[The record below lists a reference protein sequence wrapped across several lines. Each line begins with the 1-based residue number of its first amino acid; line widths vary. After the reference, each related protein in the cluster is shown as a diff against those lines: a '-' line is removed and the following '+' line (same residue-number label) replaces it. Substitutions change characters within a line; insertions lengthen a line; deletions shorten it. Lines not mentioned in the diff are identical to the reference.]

1 MPGKKILNSDLEL
14 QGKLTINTVPN
25 NTGTVVTYNST
36 SKELSTRTNAQVIS
50 DLGLN
55 SDLTA
60 YVKKIGDTM
69 SGPLVFNSNPTS
81 ILKKDMSIYPGTTGF
96 ARDMFQIIDSTGIKD
111 SFGWFG
117 NVTDGVVNLTYGY
130 LGGTAYNTKSAIR
143 WTPDGRVGIGLTS
156 SSTPQAGYAL
166 HTVGNNYTVGNIDF
180 TGNINS
186 TTGEL
191 IIQKAGTNRIRT
203 GGTAGDNLILSGASA
218 TGAVYLRPQGDTIN
232 TGEVLVNSSGVI
244 VTQTTGTSTQ
254 WNNVSQAF
262 IANPFFSR
270 NSIISQ
276 GAPNTLTT
284 LDSYLPNGG
293 FITNYGVPTWGG
305 TDTPAGASFG
315 GFIKFTDTANS
326 NGLQFYF
333 NNGHNSLTT
342 HRLWFRTKNGSH
354 GATTWFEVMT
364 TMNGVPYTGATSDLS
379 LADKNLNF
387 TTGSISKVENG
398 IRTFTNVFQKSSNNV
413 AQTGIISFK
422 FPQAALGATM
432 FDVTINIYEYNA
444 KVLGKLRLS
453 FYKSNSTSIIANG
466 SKALWEST
474 DNLPSTIINIGID
487 LAGNVSINLG
497 EITTVW
503 GNYVQFEV
511 EKVKSYFNGY
521 NTDWSKGWSQT
532 VETVAPVV
540 PDTYQSLINI
550 VPEIVATR
558 TWVDSKLAGSIPKLA
573 TSLGTSDLN
582 TITTPGFYNQVAD
595 ANATPAR
602 NYPIQRAG
610 YLNVFKTTGNAVVQE
625 YTSYL
630 NEGTY
635 KRYYS
640 GTNWSSGWKKV
651 LTDID
656 TIPQL
661 ANYLP
666 LTGGEIT
673 GALTIKPSNSGSVFE
688 QDVITFHDLGTGPSN
703 IIPLAFKY
711 GISTTSTA
719 FIKAVSKGLNG
730 VDGALFQFFDNS
742 TKHTEISSVGV
753 TSNSFVKSGGFSTQF
768 LKANGSV
775 DSNSYLT
782 QAILNSQLLNYATLN
797 GVQTFSNTITFS
809 QSPIVPN
816 ATLIPHAVN
825 LGQMTD
831 YVDVSVGSVLN
842 QVSNNFQTLNTAQSV
857 GATKS
862 YTSPFPFKFKTA
874 GTKTWVLHKPNG
886 NSLIFA
892 PSTVVDSEDWDWA
905 NQISFNEDSS
915 VEASKFIVRGGTA
928 AQFQKADGSLDSN
941 TYINTPDGFAVLLSD
956 NTDLNANLKTGFYRG
971 KQLVHAPDNNA
982 GWWFITVEN
991 NDNEWVSQKAVSFGA
1006 NNIGG
1011 LIYQRNLSWDGW
1023 SDWEQV
1029 WTSKQFSQTNIN
1041 QWNEAYLRGLKA
1053 IERIG
1058 VSMYN
1063 RNVISYGSW
1072 NTAIPEFL
1080 VINFPEVN
1088 NNGWMYDF
1096 DIKITDLSTGI
1107 SNRKEDNVLNI
1118 NFNGVIYPNMIQ
1130 GDVKKLNG
1138 NSLKISTVKLYR
1150 NSGGLPCIVIT
1161 KPQGSLSVYKVEVS
1175 DIRSFGN
1182 YDNTHDPDIYTKFE
1196 VLNRNDINGFVEE
1209 FDYTEEVTYEFQGKK
1224 ITLLGDSI
1232 TWGWDNG
1239 NQTTYY
1245 PDYIKEKFKGAEV
1258 GVNGFSGGTLASDPA
1273 WNIHILAQSNIDA
1286 IINHAPDI
1294 LIIMGGVN
1302 DYQTGM
1308 NIGGMGALPTSTIGS
1323 LEKALIKI
1331 RQNLPNCRVL
1341 FCTSGAY
1348 YYRPNGMPNIQS
1360 GREVNSIGYTLSQYF
1375 NACIDLCR
1383 QYSVETLNFYEDCG
1397 WFDENETTG
1406 NYNFTIDGLHFSKKA
1421 YDRLTDKQFKKLTRG
1436 Y

>member
-1 MPGKKILNSDLEL
+1 MAKKLRKEQMDFGGTPSQFVKGDASLDD
-14 QGKLTINTVPN
+14 TIYATATQLDNK
-25 NTGTVVTYNST
+25 VTKT
-36 SKELSTRTNAQVIS
+36 
-50 DLGLN
+50 
-55 SDLTA
+55 
-60 YVKKIGDTM
+60 GDTM
-69 SGPLVFNSNPTS
+69 SGPLVFNSNSTS

-96 ARDMFQIIDSTGIKD
+96 ARDMFQLIDSTGIKD

-117 NVTDGVVNLTYGY
+117 NVAAGVVTLTYGY
-130 LGGTAYNTKSAIR
+130 LGGTTYNAKSAIR
-143 WTPDGRVGIGLTS
+143 WTPDGRVGIGL
-156 SSTPQAGYAL
+156 SSTSVPLSGYAL
-166 HTVGNNYTVGNIDF
+166 HTAGNTYTVGNIDL
-180 TGNINS
+180 TGSIS
-186 TTGEL
+186 TVGTEL
-191 IIQKAGTNRIRT
+191 NLQRAGVTRFRS
-203 GGTAGDNLILSGASA
+203 SGLNTVLASE
-218 TGAVYLRPQGDTIN
+218 GSGQIYLRPQGDAVTTN
-232 TGEVLVNSSGVI
+232 QVVI
-244 VTQTTGTSTQ
+244 DSLG
-254 WNNVSQAF
+254 N
-262 IANPFFSR
+262 
-270 NSIISQ
+270 II
-276 GAPNTLTT
+276 T
-284 LDSYLPNGG
+284 
-293 FITNYGVPTWGG
+293 TNYGTSQAWNGAVTTLNIVPRQGATGG
-305 TDTPAGASFG
+305 TIGSVRSLDTRNVNSFPSTDLANGIWFDFKTSSVIGLTGANIFSAV
-315 GFIKFTDTANS
+315 I
-326 NGLQFYF
+326 
-333 NNGHNSLTT
+333 
-342 HRLWFRTKNGSH
+342 
-354 GATTWFEVMT
+354 
-364 TMNGVPYTGATSDLS
+364 TMVPYTDNSGNIGTAFRLAQSADEMYFQNYASAGTWGSFRKFWTDKHFSQANITSWNNTASQLGNYIPLSQKGIANGVATLDAAAQIPNAQIPQRLTNKVLAIGGEIGDTSFTGLYDRNQLA
-379 LADKNLNF
+379 LADK
-387 TTGSISKVENG
+387 EN
-398 IRTFTNVFQKSSNNV
+398 TV
-413 AQTGIISFK
+413 
-422 FPQAALGATM
+422 
-432 FDVTINIYEYNA
+432 
-444 KVLGKLRLS
+444 
-453 FYKSNSTSIIANG
+453 TSIING
-466 SKALWEST
+466 AGTFSGGMAAFNNTIFNSKSDFATLTGT
-474 DNLPSTIINIGID
+474 DATTEVVITITFSSVLSNYGRGYWQPFIQTRLNVGQQFRDVTVEVMDSSNVWYSPAAFNVQNMVLIPNSGLFLFPEGSFGTASIKAVRFKLSNVLTSNGIAYVSNIGFRH
-487 LAGNVSINLG
+487 VSHSFAPQFPHRGENNQFYGIN
-497 EITTVW
+497 T
-503 GNYVQFEV
+503 
-511 EKVKSYFNGY
+511 FNASPRVP
-521 NTDWSKGWSQT
+521 NA
-532 VETVAPVV
+532 TVADQAVNFG
-540 PDTYQSLINI
+540 QII
-550 VPEIVATR
+550 
-558 TWVDSKLAGSIPKLA
+558 GQIPNNPTALL
-573 TSLGTSDLN
+573 TLDLN
-582 TITTPGFYNQVAD
+582 TIITPGFFNQTAD
-595 ANATPAR
+595 ANATVAR

-640 GTNWSSGWKKV
+640 GTNWNGWKKV

-661 ANYLP
+661 ASYVTQSSL
-666 LTGGEIT
+666 IT
-673 GALTIKPSNSGSVFE
+673 
-688 QDVITFHDLGTGPSN
+688 QLG
-703 IIPLAFKY
+703 
-711 GISTTSTA
+711 
-719 FIKAVSKGLNG
+719 
-730 VDGALFQFFDNS
+730 
-742 TKHTEISSVGV
+742 
-753 TSNSFVKSGGFSTQF
+753 
-768 LKANGSV
+768 
-775 DSNSYLT
+775 
-782 QAILNSQLLNYATLN
+782 NYATLN

-831 YVDVSVGSVLN
+831 YVDVNVGSVLN
-842 QVSNNFQTLNTAQSV
+842 QVTNNFQTLNTEQSV

-886 NSLIFA
+886 NSFIFA
-892 PSTVVDSEDWDWA
+892 PSTVVDSENWDWA
-905 NQISFNEDSS
+905 NQISFDEDGS
-915 VEASKFIVRGGTA
+915 VTANKLKVRGGLST
-928 AQFQKADGSLDSN
+928 QFMKADGSLDSN
-941 TYINTPDGFAVLLSD
+941 TYVTTDTPQSITGYKTFEAGAELLLKGD
-956 NTDLNANLKTGFYRG
+956 DQNLIQSFKSSNNYGG
-971 KQLVHAPDNNA
+971 HLVA
-982 GWWFITVEN
+982 GWYYRHYSAIWQTGIIRGAGALSEGFGFDLSEN
-991 NDNEWVSQKAVSFGA
+991 GGSTFNRIFKIQADGNLVTNNFGSA
-1006 NNIGG
+1006 
-1011 LIYQRNLSWDGW
+1011 D
-1023 SDWEQV
+1023 
-1029 WTSKQFSQTNIN
+1029 

-1072 NTAIPEFL
+1072 NTVVPEFL

-1118 NFNGVIYPNMIQ
+1118 NFNGIIYPNMIQ

-1273 WNIHILAQSNIDA
+1273 WNIHILSHSNIDA
-1286 IINHAPDI
+1286 IIAHAPDI

-1323 LEKALIKI
+1323 LEEALIKI
-1331 RQNLPNCRVL
+1331 RQSLPNCRVL

-1421 YDRLTDKQFKKLTRG
+1421 YDRLTDRQFKKLTRG